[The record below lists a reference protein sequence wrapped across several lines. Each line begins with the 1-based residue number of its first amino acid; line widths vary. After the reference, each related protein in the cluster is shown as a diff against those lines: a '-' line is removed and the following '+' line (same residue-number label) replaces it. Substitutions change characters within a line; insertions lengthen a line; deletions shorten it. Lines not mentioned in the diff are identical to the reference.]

1 MGLAKEAGPSL
12 RVHKHWQKLL
22 VTKNAQNEIQGRWL
36 HTRAPWL
43 KFEDC
48 AGSIQQGA
56 VSSQKIQRK

>member
-36 HTRAPWL
+36 SHKSTLA
-43 KFEDC
+43 E
-48 AGSIQQGA
+48 
-56 VSSQKIQRK
+56 V